1 MAKQKKRRPGPGGP
15 GRPQLKPHW
24 QPIEALAMIAAHI
37 DGMLQ
42 ADREQYE
49 TLLEAKPKPHVLD
62 DSTVNRVIA
71 AFTTQ
76 RNDFGFFD
84 EQLQRWAALPLS
96 DQQRHEVERLVE
108 QMRLLRENNEQVLT
122 LARELS
128 TGTIDKVMAKSDVEQ
143 GLEMLMKGR
152 SKR

>member
-1 MAKQKKRRPGPGGP
+1 MAKQKKRRSGPGGP

-62 DSTVNRVIA
+62 DDTVNRVIA

-76 RNDFGFFD
+76 RHDFGFFD

-96 DQQRHEVERLVE
+96 DQQRREVERLGE
-108 QMRLLRENNEQVLT
+108 QMRLLRENNEKVLT
-122 LARELS
+122 LAMELS
-128 TGTIDKVMAKSDVEQ
+128 KGTIDKVMTTSDVEL
-143 GLEMLMKGR
+143 GLEMLIQGWP
-152 SKR
+152 KR